1 MTWRRLGVLIDW
13 LPGECATKTAIR
25 DSLTDEEIAQFADS
39 APDGHGAWSSETL
52 RLAALEDAVNRLTAV
67 TIFLAGD
74 RKGQPKMPD
83 PVRRPGLTGKAVKR
97 KPVLTDEGRA
107 YLKYLRENHGALP
120 PGYQMV
126 QAR

>member
-1 MTWRRLGVLIDW
+1 MTWRKLGVLIDW
-13 LPGECATKTAIR
+13 LPGESATKTAIR
-25 DSLTDEEIAQFADS
+25 DSLTDDEISQLADR
-39 APDGHGAWSSETL
+39 DVKGHGPWSRETF
-52 RLAALEDAVNRLTAV
+52 RLAALEDAINRLTAV
-67 TIFLAGD
+67 TIYLAGD
-74 RKGQPKMPD
+74 RKGQPRMPD
-83 PVRRPGLTGKAVKR
+83 PVRRPGLTGKAAKR